1 MEKPG
6 DTRKRGDI
14 IAEVETQK
22 DLSKLRYSMKA
33 SLINSHSGRNKSS
46 CRNRHGTT
54 TAERRFFRY
63 KKRKRSCPIATNR
76 RKTIKS
82 TPVSTAEIRKIKV
95 SPLAR
100 RIAEE
105 NHIKLESVKGT
116 GPDEPLPK
124 KMSIT

>member
-1 MEKPG
+1 MEDGTLIEWKKKARRHG
-6 DTRKRGDI
+6 ETRRYNRRGG
-14 IAEVETQK
+14 TQK

-33 SLINSHSGRNKSS
+33 SLINSSGRNKSS

-63 KKRKRSCPIATNR
+63 KKRKEAVPLQPTEENNQKVR
-76 RKTIKS
+76 RARLK
-82 TPVSTAEIRKIKV
+82 RKIKV

-105 NHIKLESVKGT
+105 PS
-116 GPDEPLPK
+116 
-124 KMSIT
+124 SISERNRS